1 MIQADLEEKIKV
13 FYAYAFMN
21 RTEIQ
26 PLTLND
32 FFEDCLHICSSG
44 KGR

>member
-1 MIQADLEEKIKV
+1 MHN
-13 FYAYAFMN
+13 AFTE

-44 KGR
+44 KG